1 MNASSEVNSRKQQN
15 IKSRDRSEMVCV
27 FFFSVFVLFA
37 VFCFIS
43 VFSDKQRL
51 YFGGLLSQD
60 LSVGCW
66 VFFPCTHLFQ
76 FHLKKSFFF
85 SGMPELFLVFHLDL

>member
-51 YFGGLLSQD
+51 YFGGILSQD

-66 VFFPCTHLFQ
+66 VFFLAHIYF
-76 FHLKKSFFF
+76 SFI
-85 SGMPELFLVFHLDL
+85 

>member
-27 FFFSVFVLFA
+27 FFFSLFVLFA
-37 VFCFIS
+37 VFYFIS

-51 YFGGLLSQD
+51 YFGGILSQD

-66 VFFPCTHLFQ
+66 VFFLAHIYF
-76 FHLKKSFFF
+76 SFI
-85 SGMPELFLVFHLDL
+85 